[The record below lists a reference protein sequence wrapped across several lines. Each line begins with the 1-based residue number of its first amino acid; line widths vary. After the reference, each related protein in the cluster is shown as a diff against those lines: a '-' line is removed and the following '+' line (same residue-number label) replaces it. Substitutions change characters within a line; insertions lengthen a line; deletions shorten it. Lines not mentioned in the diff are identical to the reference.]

1 MAAPAR
7 CAPPPVGDSARGGAP
22 RRTPRRRARAAA
34 RCSAAGTI
42 SVGLLAAARASPGK
56 EAHARHAGGA
66 RCAQAAEL
74 EALSLAASERRR
86 PLCGGGL
93 TSRLNKQ
100 RKLLARI
107 DSDDLRIA
115 VGMCGGEGIA
125 DGAMVVCGG
134 LCAPRRR
141 SRCKGLT
148 RAVCY
153 ICTGASARMVAGNCP
168 KETKVVAQHSATD
181 TGSLC
186 ALRAAAAVAV
196 AAAVAAA
203 AAVPGGGPTAASNAN
218 LAASVEELRARL
230 KAQARALRDTEATL
244 RRAEAALDG
253 NGGGGSRAS
262 DDAAGDGSTSGE
274 PLALSSAALLAMND
288 RELWP
293 YGWVARS
300 AGDYL
305 GALEGVDKA
314 SVSSTPP
321 SAFVLAAKNFRRE
334 FKALIKYARGEEGAA
349 RNGDVRGDVMDADG
363 VEGPVALREQLAV
376 LALSN
381 DAVWARERS
390 RKEVKAPWVTKA
402 PYFLLCLMLDTIFD
416 GRPIARFW
424 FLETVARMP
433 YFSYLSCFHL
443 FESLGE

>member
-1 MAAPAR
+1 M
-7 CAPPPVGDSARGGAP
+7 
-22 RRTPRRRARAAA
+22 
-34 RCSAAGTI
+34 
-42 SVGLLAAARASPGK
+42 
-56 EAHARHAGGA
+56 
-66 RCAQAAEL
+66 
-74 EALSLAASERRR
+74 
-86 PLCGGGL
+86 
-93 TSRLNKQ
+93 
-100 RKLLARI
+100 
-107 DSDDLRIA
+107 
-115 VGMCGGEGIA
+115 
-125 DGAMVVCGG
+125 
-134 LCAPRRR
+134 
-141 SRCKGLT
+141 
-148 RAVCY
+148 
-153 ICTGASARMVAGNCP
+153 
-168 KETKVVAQHSATD
+168 
-181 TGSLC
+181 
-186 ALRAAAAVAV
+186 
-196 AAAVAAA
+196 
-203 AAVPGGGPTAASNAN
+203 
-218 LAASVEELRARL
+218 
-230 KAQARALRDTEATL
+230 LRDTEATL